1 MIRCSSLVI
10 IPKGSII
17 EMINVIVSAKVLC
30 DENKIKLFVIWEHDC
45 PYHDLFLNPLCMIK
59 KDFLFGKEYVYN
71 PSLEPTVFL
80 QHIEFNTDEERYLV
94 LETKHEIMDNR
105 IPFRHY
111 IIRRHEVYIQMIQ
124 DDLSGVVVGQMGLY
138 DVPINFIIEFGSVN
152 SGENNKNTNTTKF
165 EDLSFG
171 NTISNEYTDFLR
183 LLVCSKAKLLISSGV
198 ETDKLSVYASNIFMK
213 PLICI
218 EVDSLQSI
226 PTVTAKTS
234 SYPKPYEYI
243 CNPIPLKYIENDEFG
258 PEM

>member
-1 MIRCSSLVI
+1 
-10 IPKGSII
+10 
-17 EMINVIVSAKVLC
+17 
-30 DENKIKLFVIWEHDC
+30 
-45 PYHDLFLNPLCMIK
+45 
-59 KDFLFGKEYVYN
+59 
-71 PSLEPTVFL
+71 
-80 QHIEFNTDEERYLV
+80 
-94 LETKHEIMDNR
+94 
-105 IPFRHY
+105 
-111 IIRRHEVYIQMIQ
+111 MIQ

-213 PLICI
+213 PLLCI

-258 PEM
+258 TEM